1 MVLESS
7 RQSLVLLACAVAISV
22 VLAFPVEQT
31 RPEGDP
37 PGSASSACNDQVNE
51 LNLGTIV
58 QAILA
63 PLFVFLLPG
72 PGSLLRRKGASSASR
87 RPSLAA
93 APAATISA
101 PSKSFGGA
109 RRLSVAG
116 GVVLL
121 VVCSFMLLSAGW
133 SLRFWIVNRSSVPTS
148 GFGFATAVAISI
160 VQFAISLSGIGAGIY
175 LLGLRVSRGPASF
188 IAAGC
193 ACAAVT
199 GVAWWYGLREYAG
212 LQVCPHLFDLN
223 RSTDPMDYLSACAHY
238 FIYLSGFSALWVGI
252 VAGGLRSQSARA
264 AENSTADR
272 DLCLFRDFYWA
283 CLLGWAVQYRV
294 SQWFV
299 HINYPNQDWAGWAF
313 MDLVFV
319 SASSLWV
326 LAFIHPWWKK
336 KPRTWLHA
344 VWQALWRS
352 FVILLLTT
360 LTFSWLITGA
370 TGTLKPFATWN
381 VCGLAWALAIGTWR
395 WRDLEKERRLAV
407 ALQP

>member
-1 MVLESS
+1 MALESS

-22 VLAFPVEQT
+22 VLSFPMEQT
-31 RPEGDP
+31 RPEGEP
-37 PGSASSACNDQVNE
+37 PGSTSSACSDKVHE

-58 QAILA
+58 RAILT
-63 PLFVFLLPG
+63 PIFVFLLPG
-72 PGSLLRRKGASSASR
+72 PGSVLRRKRASSSSR

-93 APAATISA
+93 AHAVTIPA
-101 PSKSFGGA
+101 PSKGTSGPT
-109 RRLSVAG
+109 RLSVAG

-121 VVCSFMLLSAGW
+121 VVCSFMLLAASL
-133 SLRFWIVNRSSVPTS
+133 SLRFWIGNRSSVPAS
-148 GFGFATAVAISI
+148 GFGFATAVAISVI
-160 VQFAISLSGIGAGIY
+160 EFAISLSGIGAGIY
-175 LLGLRVSRGPASF
+175 LLGLRVSRGPVSF

-199 GVAWWYGLREYAG
+199 GVAWWHGLREYAG
-212 LQVCPHLFDLN
+212 LQVCPDLFDLN

-264 AENSTADR
+264 EENSSADR

-283 CLLGWAVQYRV
+283 CLLGWAVQYRL

-313 MDLVFV
+313 MDFVFV
-319 SASSLWV
+319 SVSSLWV

-336 KPRTWLHA
+336 KPQTWLHA

-360 LTFSWLITGA
+360 LTFSWLIMGA

-381 VCGLAWALAIGTWR
+381 VFGLAWALVLGTWR
-395 WRDLEKERRLAV
+395 WR
-407 ALQP
+407 ALQQERLVVAPPA